1 MAGAGAASMLMMVAI
16 IGIIAAIAIPSL
28 LRARTSA
35 NESAAIGDVRT
46 IISAE
51 AAFEARAGN
60 YGTPECLAAPTRP
73 GCLVGYAAGEP
84 TFLDPVLAG
93 SNQKSGYRLSFVG
106 GAAKPTRASPQGFA
120 SYCYSAVPVQAGTTG
135 VRSFAGDQTGRICFD
150 RSGEDL
156 CAGGILPEDCTPLQ

>member
-1 MAGAGAASMLMMVAI
+1 MSFHELVADYPWLVKRAARVVARSDGRDPGIPRRHPLAYFFAFFVPRTMAGAGAASMLMMVAI

-28 LRARTSA
+28 LRARASA

-73 GCLVGYAAGEP
+73 GCLVGYAPASRRSSTP
-84 TFLDPVLAG
+84 CSPAPV
-93 SNQKSGYRLSFVG
+93 RR
-106 GAAKPTRASPQGFA
+106 AATA
-120 SYCYSAVPVQAGTTG
+120 
-135 VRSFAGDQTGRICFD
+135 
-150 RSGEDL
+150 
-156 CAGGILPEDCTPLQ
+156 